1 MLGYTTEL
9 TVFIENQ
16 YTMDKLFIIK
26 IDTASYQANNL
37 LWGGCRF
44 LRVQARSGILKK
56 FPDEGSPH
64 SPAYPGKVEERSLFP
79 NVGPLA
85 AVHAIFSLDSGNRRG
100 IHPGKI
106 G

>member
-1 MLGYTTEL
+1 LILGEL

-16 YTMDKLFIIK
+16 YTMDRLSIIK

-44 LRVQARSGILKK
+44 LRVQARGGILGK
-56 FPDEGSPH
+56 FPDEESPH
-64 SPAYPGKVEERSLFP
+64 SSAYPGKVEERGLLA

-85 AVHAIFSLDSGNRRG
+85 AAHAIFSVDLLRNWGG
-100 IHPGKI
+100 WLW
-106 G
+106 